1 MGIAF
6 TAFLSNKI
14 GKLNNESFQE
24 IIELINIYDYQLFP
38 SDKIEASEL
47 ASYIAHDKKIADNKM
62 WWVLI
67 NDIGDTYLSDKF
79 DHNNI
84 QEYMEEYL
92 CKKWL

>member
-1 MGIAF
+1 VGAE
-6 TAFLSNKI
+6 K
-14 GKLNNESFQE
+14 
-24 IIELINIYDYQLFP
+24 
-38 SDKIEASEL
+38 L

-84 QEYMEEYL
+84 QKHMEEYL